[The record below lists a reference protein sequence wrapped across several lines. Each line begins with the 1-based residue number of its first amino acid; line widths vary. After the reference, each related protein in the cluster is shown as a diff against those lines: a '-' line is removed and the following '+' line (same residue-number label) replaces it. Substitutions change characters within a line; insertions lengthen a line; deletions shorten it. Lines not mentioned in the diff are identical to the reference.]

1 MFGDIFIHASLLV
14 ISYVDLSDLYV
25 ICLKLLCQ
33 FIIYYRVYQKK
44 RYMSE
49 VSAIQLS

>member
-14 ISYVDLSDLYV
+14 ISYVDLSDLHV

-33 FIIYYRVYQKK
+33 FIIYYRVYQK
-44 RYMSE
+44 RYMSQ